1 MQVEDKLKGSLLD
14 APKSML
20 LQDGGSNLC
29 LCLEDISPGW
39 KCKPLANYQV
49 FLNIFTYCMG
59 NLILSDKVYG
69 ECIIH

>member
-1 MQVEDKLKGSLLD
+1 MLETYLGIFLTIQGMMQVEEKLRGSLLD
-14 APKSML
+14 APKSMF

-49 FLNIFTYCMG
+49 IRCVHVF
-59 NLILSDKVYG
+59 
-69 ECIIH
+69 

>member
-1 MQVEDKLKGSLLD
+1 MMQVEDKLKGSLLD

-49 FLNIFTYCMG
+49 
-59 NLILSDKVYG
+59 ILST
-69 ECIIH
+69 IIKFT